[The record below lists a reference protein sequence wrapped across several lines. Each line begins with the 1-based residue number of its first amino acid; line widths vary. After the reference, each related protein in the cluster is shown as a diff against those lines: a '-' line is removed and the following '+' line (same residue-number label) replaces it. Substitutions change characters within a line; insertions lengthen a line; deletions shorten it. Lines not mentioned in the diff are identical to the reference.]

1 MNQNSIKLNRV
12 LAELDMSIDTDGI
25 QKTFSIRFIKR
36 NGESI
41 FLFRAVKC
49 GLNMNLKKN
58 AMRGV
63 VPVDIHLNSLSH
75 IYPVWIW
82 SIVGFNSLNV
92 NL

>member
-1 MNQNSIKLNRV
+1 MSQSRIKISRV
-12 LAELDMSIDTDGI
+12 LAEMDMSVNTDGL
-25 QKTFSIRFIKR
+25 QKTFSIRFIKK

-41 FLFRAVKC
+41 YFFRAVKT

-63 VPVDIHLNSLSH
+63 VPVDIHLKSLAH

-82 SIVGFNSLNV
+82 SIVEFNGLKV
-92 NL
+92 AL

>member
-63 VPVDIHLNSLSH
+63 VPVNIHLFFYHKFILF
-75 IYPVWIW
+75 
-82 SIVGFNSLNV
+82 GFSQL
-92 NL
+92 